1 MRFLIVEDDITNRK
15 IMEKML
21 SEYGQCDIAVDG
33 QKAVEAFKRSWVN
46 SKPYD
51 LICMDI
57 MMPILDGQQ
66 ALNQIREIEREMAI
80 KDHDRVKIIMTTA
93 LDDPKNVFKAL
104 YSGEAASYIVK
115 PISKKK
121 LLEEVQ
127 KLGLPVQI

>member
-1 MRFLIVEDDITNRK
+1 MRFLIVEDDISNRK

-21 SEYGQCDIAVDG
+21 SAYGKCDIAVNG
-33 QKAVEAFKRSWVN
+33 KEAVEAFKMSWVK

-66 ALNQIREIEREMAI
+66 AMNQIREIEREMDV

-121 LLEEVQ
+121 LIAEVQ
-127 KLGLPVQI
+127 KLGLPV